1 MNNCDNCLHYD
12 TCKTHYSL
20 GAFELID
27 GNCSNYDERTKWL
40 HLPCKVGD
48 DVYKLWYTECHLGET
63 YPDSASCCGCEDECD
78 MKRAIVKI
86 KVPSIEFIVRELMKP
101 NNSVYYLT
109 HEEAERALKEKK

>member
-1 MNNCDNCLHYD
+1 MNHKSKRTISEKPKND
-12 TCKTHYSL
+12 
-20 GAFELID
+20 FRELRELFI
-27 GNCSNYDERTKWL
+27 RL

-63 YPDSASCCGCEDECD
+63 HPDSYACCGCEDECD

-109 HEEAERALKEKK
+109 RKEAEKALKEKK